1 MLFGFLHGLLLSVID
16 AFTRSVKYRKYALQY
31 NEITRFVKH
40 RKDALLMP
48 LRDP

>member
-1 MLFGFLHGLLLSVID
+1 MNYDEITQRNPKSIVKMVID
-16 AFTRSVKYRKYALQY
+16 AFTRS
-31 NEITRFVKH
+31 VKH

>member
-1 MLFGFLHGLLLSVID
+1 MH
-16 AFTRSVKYRKYALQY
+16 Y
-31 NEITRFVKH
+31 NEITRFENNRKDALLLPLRDPLSIA

>member
-1 MLFGFLHGLLLSVID
+1 MH
-16 AFTRSVKYRKYALQY
+16 Y
-31 NEITRFVKH
+31 NEITRSENHCKDALLLPLRI